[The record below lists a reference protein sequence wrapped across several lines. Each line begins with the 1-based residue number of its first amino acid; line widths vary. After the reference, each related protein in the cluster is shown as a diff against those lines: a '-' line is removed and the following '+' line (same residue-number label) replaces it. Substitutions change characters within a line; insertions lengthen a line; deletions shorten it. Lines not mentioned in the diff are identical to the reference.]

1 MPRSHVVRKTRKH
14 MTWPWWRLANST
26 TFLVFFTFFEPCF
39 HADFSQSS
47 WRFLSKFHNSK
58 IGKNIFKAE
67 KLVDGFMQN
76 SSTSRPA
83 RDSAQVRFSK
93 YSEYSFQAQYAPQRD
108 KGEYICLHSLLCK
121 TRKKD
126 GQKHNNN
133 VMAISRTVM
142 YIPATVLVK
151 DPEGLP
157 DVLLEVGLLQLLGH
171 HWEKLVEV
179 NLAVAVTVHLIRFT
193 NQFHLFIFS
202 PHDLFDQKKK
212 WN

>member
-1 MPRSHVVRKTRKH
+1 M
-14 MTWPWWRLANST
+14 
-26 TFLVFFTFFEPCF
+26 
-39 HADFSQSS
+39 
-47 WRFLSKFHNSK
+47 
-58 IGKNIFKAE
+58 
-67 KLVDGFMQN
+67 VDGFMQN

-83 RDSAQVRFSK
+83 RNSAEVRFSK

-108 KGEYICLHSLLCK
+108 KGEYICLDSLLCK

-133 VMAISRTVM
+133 VMAICRTVM

-171 HWEKLVEV
+171 HGQELVEV
-179 NLAVAVTVHLIRFT
+179 DLPVTVNIHLLDHVLQLLQHERMSHLSLVPLPCFT
-193 NQFHLFIFS
+193 FS
-202 PHDLFDQKKK
+202 LCYGGGGGSNAIIKLVILLV
-212 WN
+212 